1 MSKFEYTLPS
11 GAKYIVNGPPG
22 ATKEQADRIFYEQ
35 VAAGSLVG
43 YIPGQTLTSLS
54 VAITKF
60 QLSRLDRGTAG
71 VDTATVLSVV
81 NGLPIIAGLPN
92 LIDVPL
98 QNPINQ
104 TDLATVNQNVLGL
117 PGSIGSDA
125 VGPLD
130 ATQTQALLAQIANLV
145 DQPYDQ
151 ISYEKG
157 LGKYGFTTLK
167 LEEAGYVKPGTVLRF
182 LAIDPEDFTSVMS
195 SPGIWTGKDGITSLD
210 ALLADPEQ
218 QTLIQTQLMKNS
230 YQSLQA
236 SGAITAPVTLAAT
249 LATGYIYAQ
258 GALQT
263 ATNLT
268 SLVSN
273 LGLKLGNDGVLRVT
287 NDIQTTI
294 TNLLNSPSNLA
305 NLNISSIAS
314 GAVNSLTSGLNQ
326 LTNLNISDLAANIT
340 NTINGGVGS
349 LIANASKFGTEITTA
364 WSNGNL
370 GSLLNVGNLG
380 SLTGNLDIFGKM
392 SEYAVNFTNPLSS
405 FNLSSLNLGNLSNLN
420 LGSLGLGNLN
430 LSSLGNLG
438 SLNLGSLANL
448 GNLNL
453 GSLTNLAGLGNIGNL
468 LGGLGNLGSIG
479 SIFGGSGSS
488 LVSATQFAAG
498 FTNTVNRATVDSAV
512 TRILG
517 NAKIPSPTFE
527 FPSANSLL
535 AGLDIAQAK
544 NILSGITNSSSLLTS
559 TTRGFGLSN
568 NQISGIGGTVNTFN
582 RLLG

>member
-60 QLSRLDRGTAG
+60 ELSRLDRGTAG

-81 NGLPIIAGLPN
+81 NGLPIVAGLPN

-104 TDLATVNQNVLGL
+104 ADLATVNQNVLGL

-130 ATQTQALLAQIANLV
+130 AAQTQALLAQIANLV

-236 SGAITAPVTLAAT
+236 SGAITAPATLAAT

-294 TNLLNSPSNLA
+294 ANLLNSPSNLA
-305 NLNISSIAS
+305 NLDISSIAS
-314 GAVNSLTSGLNQ
+314 GAVNSLTTGLNQ
-326 LTNLNISDLAANIT
+326 LTNLNISNLTANIT

-364 WSNGNL
+364 WSSGNL

-405 FNLSSLNLGNLSNLN
+405 FNLSSLNIGNLSNLN

-479 SIFGGSGSS
+479 SIFGGGGSS
-488 LVSATQFAAG
+488 LVSATQFAGG

-535 AGLDIAQAK
+535 AGLDVAQAK
-544 NILSGITNSSSLLTS
+544 NILAGITNSSSLLTNNQ
-559 TTRGFGLSN
+559 GFGLSN